1 MPAKRA
7 QKVEGFFW
15 VAIGA
20 IICIFAWKAHLG
32 SFLEP
37 GPGFVPF
44 LSGLFIAIVG
54 LIMLL
59 SQILSKMSQGN
70 SLDLGL
76 AFRNISWFRLV
87 FTMVLLFGYAV
98 FLNTFG
104 YIITTFLTMWGLFY
118 DQEKHNWA
126 TSLMA
131 SSVTVG
137 GTYLVFEIWL
147 RCQLPRGIFPWW

>member
-1 MPAKRA
+1 MSAKRTRA
-7 QKVEGFFW
+7 IEGAFW

-59 SQILSKMSQGN
+59 SQVLSKISQGN

-76 AFRNISWFRLV
+76 TFRHISWFRLV

-98 FLNTFG
+98 FLNTLG
-104 YIITTFLTMWGLFY
+104 YVVTTFLTMW
-118 DQEKHNWA
+118 
-126 TSLMA
+126 
-131 SSVTVG
+131 
-137 GTYLVFEIWL
+137 
-147 RCQLPRGIFPWW
+147 